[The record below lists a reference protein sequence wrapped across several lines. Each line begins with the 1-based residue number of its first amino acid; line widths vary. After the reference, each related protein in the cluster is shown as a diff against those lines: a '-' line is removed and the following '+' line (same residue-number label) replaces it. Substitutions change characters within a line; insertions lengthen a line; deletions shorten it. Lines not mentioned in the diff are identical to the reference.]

1 MNENEKYVRK
11 PSYLDATNLFMFI
24 IRWKWHLLI
33 IGVLAAVSALI
44 FSGPAFIKPKFKST
58 VILFPSNTNSV
69 SKALLGG
76 VEEQQD
82 VLKYGEEEQ
91 AEQML
96 QVLNSDDIRDR
107 IIEKFDLMDHYN
119 IDPKGS
125 YPVTR
130 VRKEY
135 ESNITFERTEF
146 MSVKID
152 VMDEDPELAAE
163 IANNISDLLDS
174 MKTKIQRE
182 RALQAF
188 KIVEASYND
197 KVKRLNEV
205 EDSLQILRSKGIF
218 DYDEQSKIYEEEY
231 TKAVAVYENEKA
243 SLPILEKYNKENDS
257 IVVNTRA
264 RIQGAEAKMKN
275 MKHELDNL
283 AKYGGANV
291 TMNQEMGWARKA
303 VADLRERYAKAKIDL
318 DQSLSS
324 KFVVNRAIK
333 AEKKAYPIRWLIVV
347 FSTLSALFL
356 SVLLLIGVESYAQF
370 KKSKA

>member
-1 MNENEKYVRK
+1 MNENEKYIRK
-11 PSYLDATNLFMFI
+11 PSYLDASNLFMFI

-33 IGVLAAVSALI
+33 IGLLAAASAMI
-44 FSGPAFIKPKFKST
+44 FSGEHFIKPKFKST

-69 SKALLGG
+69 SKALLGS

-82 VLKYGEEEQ
+82 VLKFGEEEQ

-96 QVLNSDDIRDR
+96 QVLNSDEIRDR
-107 IIEKFDLMDHYN
+107 IIRKFNLLDHYN
-119 IDPKGS
+119 IDTMGS
-125 YPVTR
+125 YPITR
-130 VRKEY
+130 VQKQY
-135 ESNITFERTEF
+135 ESNISFERTEF

-152 VMDEDPELAAE
+152 VMDEDPQLAAD
-163 IANNISDLLDS
+163 IANTISDLLDS

-188 KIVEASYND
+188 KIVEAAYNE
-197 KVKRLNEV
+197 KLKSLNED
-205 EDSLQILRSKGIF
+205 EDSLQMLRKLGIF

-231 TKAVAVYENEKA
+231 TKAIAVYENEKA

-257 IVVNTRA
+257 IIVNTRA

-291 TMNQEMGWARKA
+291 IMNQEMGWARKS

-356 SVLLLIGVESYAQF
+356 SVLILIGVESYAQF